1 MKFLTGL
8 IGAIVSLGISMS
20 IFKLVT
26 VLTGLTFDLK
36 IASGLWLLLGY
47 LKWFFIWDRKE
58 SDQDGR

>member
-1 MKFLTGL
+1 MKFLMGL
-8 IGAIVSLGISMS
+8 IGAIVSWGISMS

-58 SDQDGR
+58 NNLDD

>member
-8 IGAIVSLGISMS
+8 IGAIVSWGISMS

-26 VLTGLTFDLK
+26 VLNGLTFDLK

-58 SDQDGR
+58 NNLDD

>member
-1 MKFLTGL
+1 MKFLMGL

-47 LKWFFIWDRKE
+47 LKWFFIWD
-58 SDQDGR
+58 